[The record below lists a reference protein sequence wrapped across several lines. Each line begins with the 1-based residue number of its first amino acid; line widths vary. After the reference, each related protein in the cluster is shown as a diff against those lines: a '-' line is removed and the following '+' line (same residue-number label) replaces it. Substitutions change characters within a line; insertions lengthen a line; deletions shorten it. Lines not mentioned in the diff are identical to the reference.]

1 MKDDKFT
8 TILTQNDDFFQTWP
22 FWVKNFNLL
31 SLYRDLHDL
40 SEILQTCLKSSKLVW
55 NRSNWSKLGQI
66 GPTIFNFSG
75 QNFAEGRKSILEF
88 LLTYMV
94 IIFFR
99 LHDRHLWSAAQT
111 SSDLKLPTESDS
123 DSINDYAGGF
133 VCKYSTLPIAKHCFI
148 STDTTS
154 Y

>member
-1 MKDDKFT
+1 M
-8 TILTQNDDFFQTWP
+8 
-22 FWVKNFNLL
+22 KNFNLL
-31 SLYRDLHDL
+31 NLYRDLHDL

-133 VCKYSTLPIAKHCFI
+133 VCKYSTL
-148 STDTTS
+148 
-154 Y
+154 

>member
-1 MKDDKFT
+1 M
-8 TILTQNDDFFQTWP
+8 
-22 FWVKNFNLL
+22 FNQES
-31 SLYRDLHDL
+31 SLNL
-40 SEILQTCLKSSKLVW
+40 SKLVKTCQ
-55 NRSNWSKLGQI
+55 NLPEIVQNCLKPFKLGQI
-66 GPTIFNFSG
+66 GPTFFNFSG

>member
-1 MKDDKFT
+1 MMIFFKPDHFEWKILICSACIETSMTYLKF
-8 TILTQNDDFFQTWP
+8 
-22 FWVKNFNLL
+22 
-31 SLYRDLHDL
+31 
-40 SEILQTCLKSSKLVW
+40 SKLVW
-55 NRSNWSKLGQI
+55 SRPNLSETVQTWSKLGQI

-133 VCKYSTLPIAKHCFI
+133 VCKYSTLPIAKILSDKNTQAWVSMVFI
-148 STDTTS
+148 
-154 Y
+154 